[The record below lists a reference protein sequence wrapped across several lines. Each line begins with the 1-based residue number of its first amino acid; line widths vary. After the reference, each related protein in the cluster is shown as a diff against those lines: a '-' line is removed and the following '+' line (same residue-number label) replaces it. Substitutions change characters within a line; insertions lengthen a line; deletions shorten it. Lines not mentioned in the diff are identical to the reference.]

1 MIGVA
6 WRVPLLVLAFLSL
19 LVGMTAGL
27 ARLGLPVPPWAGP
40 LAALHGPLMVC
51 GFFGTVISLERAVAL
66 ARRWAYLAP
75 LLSGVGAAIAIS
87 GLPPPATGAGLITA
101 GSAVLAAASVIIYLR
116 QRELFTLTLA
126 LGAAAWL
133 LGNLQWLAG
142 LPVYTIVPWWLA
154 FFVLTIAGER
164 LELSRLLR
172 PSATARRAFAAAL
185 VLLLGAVG
193 LSGWY
198 ERAGRLLLG
207 LALLALAVWLM
218 RQDVARRTVR
228 SRGLTRFI
236 AVCLLSGYVW
246 LAIAGLTLLAWL
258 GLGDRIA
265 AYDAALHAVLLGFVF
280 SMVFGHAPIIFPAIL
295 RIAVPYAAYFYAPLV
310 ILHASLLLRTA
321 GDWTLR
327 ADWRAWG
334 GALNG
339 LALLAFIF
347 GTIVAIVRGRIA
359 AAAAGAKP
367 VRP

>member
-27 ARLGLPVPPWAGP
+27 ARLGLPVPMWAGR

-75 LLSGVGAAIAIS
+75 LLSGAGAAAALS
-87 GLPPPATGAGLITA
+87 GVVPPAIGAGLIAA
-101 GSAVLAAASVIIYLR
+101 GSAILAAASLLIYAR

-126 LGAAAWL
+126 LGALSWL

-142 LPVYTIVPWWLA
+142 LPIHAIVPAWLA

-164 LELSRLLR
+164 LELSRLLP
-172 PSATARRAFAAAL
+172 PSAVARRIFAITL
-185 VLLLGAVG
+185 ILLLGAVA
-193 LSGWY
+193 LSLRD
-198 ERAGRLLLG
+198 ERTGRLLLAV
-207 LALLALAVWLM
+207 ALLAIAAWLM

-236 AVCLLSGYVW
+236 AVCLLSGYAW
-246 LAIAGLTLLAWL
+246 LAVAGITLLAWL

-295 RIAVPYAAYFYAPLV
+295 RIAVPYAAYFYVPLV
-310 ILHASLLLRTA
+310 ILHASLLLRVA

-339 LALLAFIF
+339 VALLAFIA
-347 GTIVAIVRGRIA
+347 GTIAAVVRGRVA
-359 AAAAGAKP
+359 SAAGRAQRLTP
-367 VRP
+367 